1 MMGQP
6 PSPAARR
13 RDSERAGSAASLV
26 PPEELIERE
35 FPTVEEAEDLDARR
49 TEAAWT
55 ARLIY
60 FVFGVIEIL
69 IALRVLLKLIAAN
82 TGSGF
87 TRFIY
92 GITGPFVAPFKG
104 IVDSPSARNG
114 AVFEISSILAI
125 VIYLLLSWLS
135 VRLFLLLIERPA
147 GGERQP
153 RARRWAI
160 SRAPAARPN
169 PARGRAPSG
178 RPPRS
183 PRD

>member
-1 MMGQP
+1 MMGRP
-6 PSPAARR
+6 PSSAARR
-13 RDSERAGSAASLV
+13 RDSERLARGESLV
-26 PPEELIERE
+26 PPDELLEQDYL
-35 FPTVEEAEDLDARR
+35 PVEEVETLDARR
-49 TEAAWT
+49 SDAAWT

-92 GITGPFVAPFKG
+92 SVTGPFVAPFKN
-104 IVDSPSARNG
+104 IVDSPTARNG
-114 AVFEISSILAI
+114 AVFEVSSILAI
-125 VIYLLLSWLS
+125 VIYLLISWLS
-135 VRLFLLLIERPA
+135 VRLLILLIERPA
-147 GGERQP
+147 TPGRPGRTWP
-153 RARRWAI
+153 WTVRR
-160 SRAPAARPN
+160 SPAARPD

-183 PRD
+183 TRG